1 MITVTATVPPVT
13 QGHRGL
19 GGRVQGPARLPAVKN
34 PDSDA
39 GAAEPGPGIILG
51 PGVRV
56 MMIMIESACAGGRL
70 GAVLSPGPRRRSRSV
85 RVGRRPTQ
93 ARRPRPAAAAARPGT
108 RDSVRLSDSESGS
121 AAAASHE
128 WSASLRIAAPG
139 GGAPGTPGTG
149 PSARSNLKSESASDS

>member
-93 ARRPRPAAAAARPGT
+93 ARRPRPAAARPGT

-149 PSARSNLKSESASDS
+149 PSTRSNLTRKSESDS